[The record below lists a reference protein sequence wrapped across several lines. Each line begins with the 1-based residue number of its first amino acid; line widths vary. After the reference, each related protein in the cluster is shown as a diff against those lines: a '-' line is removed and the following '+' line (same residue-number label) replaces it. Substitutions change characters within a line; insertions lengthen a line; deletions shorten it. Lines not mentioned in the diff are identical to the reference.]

1 MPGGLWYSPARFHGD
16 LVMASDNQH
25 YEHGQMDI
33 SSHTRAWAGFVAFVK
48 WSTIGC
54 LLIVAL
60 LAVFRTN

>member
-1 MPGGLWYSPARFHGD
+1 
-16 LVMASDNQH
+16 MASDNQH